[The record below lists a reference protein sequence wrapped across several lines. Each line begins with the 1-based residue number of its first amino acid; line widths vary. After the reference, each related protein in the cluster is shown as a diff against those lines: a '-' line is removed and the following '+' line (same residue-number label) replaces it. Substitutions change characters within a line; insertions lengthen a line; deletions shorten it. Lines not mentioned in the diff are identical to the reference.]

1 MDKRVLLEIKDLKIF
16 FYTYDGIVEA
26 VNIENLTIYKGEI
39 LGLVGETGCGKTV
52 TSLSILNLISKPGK
66 IESGRILLNGENL
79 LEKSEKELRA
89 IRGSKIAMIFQDP
102 MTSLNPVFTVGEQ
115 LTRVIMLHQKGVDK
129 GKAIKNA
136 KEMLKL
142 VGLPNVERV
151 MKSYPHELSG
161 GMRQRI
167 MIAMALSCKPE
178 LIIADEP
185 TSALDVTTEAQIL
198 KLIKDL
204 RNQYGTSILFVTHD
218 LAVVAQ
224 ICNRVAVMYAGEII
238 EIGEVKDIFEKPL
251 HPYTIGLLEAM
262 PKPDKRKDRLMVI
275 GGTVPSLINPPSGC
289 RFHPR
294 CQSSM
299 EICLKN
305 KPKMKAV
312 GQNHYVACFLW
323 GT

>member
-1 MDKRVLLEIKDLKIF
+1 LDKEVLLEIKDLKIC

-26 VNIENLTIYKGEI
+26 VNVENLTIYKGEI

-52 TSLSILNLISKPGK
+52 TSLSILNLIPKPGK
-66 IESGRILLNGENL
+66 IESGKVILNGENL

-115 LTRVIMLHQKGVDK
+115 LTRVIMLHQKELDK
-129 GKAIKNA
+129 REAVKNA
-136 KEMLKL
+136 MEMLKL
-142 VGLPNVERV
+142 VGLPYVERV

-167 MIAMALSCKPE
+167 MIAMALSCRPE

-198 KLIKDL
+198 KLMKDL

-224 ICNRVAVMYAGEII
+224 ICDRVAVMYAGEVI
-238 EIGEVKDIFEKPL
+238 EVGEVKDVFAKPL

-262 PKPDKRKDRLMVI
+262 PKPDKRKNRLMVI

-294 CQSSM
+294 CQNSM
-299 EICLKN
+299 EICRKN
-305 KPKMKAV
+305 KPKIKAV
-312 GQNHYVACFLW
+312 GQGHYVSCFLW